1 MQNLLSFILS
11 IMLLLTNIFPS
22 LGNVYVKDF
31 KKGWCIDNNGY
42 ANSGEEVERLIS
54 VVPNEN
60 QLKFNEL
67 GYYNFIHFSTN
78 TFTGDEWGNGT
89 EDVSVF
95 NPTNLDT
102 DQWCEVLSKT
112 GSKGVIITAKHHC
125 GFCLW
130 DTKTTDYN
138 VMNSPYGK
146 DIVAELSE
154 SCKKYGLLLGI
165 YLSPWDRHEATYG
178 SDAYN
183 DFYVEQLKEL
193 CTNYGDIFCFWFDG
207 ACGEGPN
214 GKKQEYDWQRY
225 YDVIHEL
232 QPGAVISNCGPD
244 VRWIGNEG
252 GEVRESE
259 WSVIPASNVSVETV
273 IDGSQQTEG
282 KLPNV
287 TEYTKDMG
295 SREVVSKY
303 RDLKWS
309 PAEADVS
316 IGGGWFYPN
325 KPFSPLIRAK
335 ELANIYFNTVGG
347 NASLLL
353 NAAPDTTGRIPDNE
367 VKTLELFT
375 KFVTKEFENKLDFT
389 VSALST
395 SGEYRDTQVSDT
407 MKLADDE
414 YALKL
419 NFGSKTKV
427 SSLVLKE
434 NISFSQRVEDFDVYT
449 KFGNG
454 YKRVADCTVI
464 GSQKIVRFNVPVKT
478 DELVIVF
485 RQSRSNPVLS
495 EISAYGA

>member
-1 MQNLLSFILS
+1 MQHFLSFILS
-11 IMLLLTNIFPS
+11 IMIILSNIFPS
-22 LGNVYVKDF
+22 LGDVYVRDF

-67 GYYNFIHFSTN
+67 GYYNFIHFSIN
-78 TFTGDEWGNGT
+78 TFTGEEWGDGT
-89 EDVSVF
+89 EDLSIF
-95 NPTNLDT
+95 NPTKLDT

-130 DTKTTDYN
+130 NTETTDYN
-138 VMNSPYGK
+138 VMNTPYGK
-146 DIVAELSE
+146 DIVAQLSE
-154 SCKKYGLLLGI
+154 SCKKYGLKLGI

-207 ACGEGPN
+207 ANGEGSN
-214 GKKQEYDWQRY
+214 GKKQEYDWDRY

-232 QPGAVISNCGPD
+232 QPDAVISNCGPD

-259 WSVIPASNVSVETV
+259 WSVVPASNVSVDAV
-273 IDGSQQTEG
+273 MDGSQQADGT
-282 KLPNV
+282 LPNV
-287 TEYTKDMG
+287 TAYTQDMG
-295 SREVVSKY
+295 SREVVSQY

-325 KPFSPLIRAK
+325 APFSPLLRAK
-335 ELANIYFNTVGG
+335 ELTKIYFNTVGG

-353 NAAPDTTGRIPDNE
+353 NAAPDTDGLIPDNE
-367 VKTLELFT
+367 IKTLELFT
-375 KFVTKEFENKLDFT
+375 KYVNEAFANKLDFD
-389 VSALST
+389 LSVLNT
-395 SGEYRDTQVSDT
+395 SGEYRDIEPSDT
-407 MKLADDE
+407 MQLADDE
-414 YALKL
+414 YAIKL
-419 NFGSKTKV
+419 SFGSKTKI
-427 SSLVLKE
+427 STLSLKE
-434 NISFSQRVEDFDVYT
+434 NIAYSQRVEDFDVYT
-449 KFGNG
+449 KFGDG

-464 GSQKIVRFNVPVKT
+464 GSQKIIRFAVPVNT

-485 RQSRSNPVLS
+485 RQSRSNPILS
-495 EISAYGA
+495 DISAYGG

>member
-1 MQNLLSFILS
+1 MNYNGLKEDKRL
-11 IMLLLTNIFPS
+11 
-22 LGNVYVKDF
+22 VK
-31 KKGWCIDNNGY
+31 
-42 ANSGEEVERLIS
+42 
-54 VVPNEN
+54 VVPSARQIAYEN
-60 QLKFNEL
+60 MEFFC
-67 GYYNFIHFSTN
+67 FIHFTVN
-78 TFTGDEWGNGT
+78 TFTGSEWGDGT
-89 EDVSVF
+89 EPESIF
-95 NPTNLDT
+95 NPTELDAR
-102 DQWCEVLSKT
+102 QWAKT
-112 GSKGVIITAKHHC
+112 AAEGGMKGLILTCKHHD

-130 DTKTTDYN
+130 PSKYTEHSIK
-138 VMNSPYGK
+138 NSPYKNGK
-146 DIVAELSE
+146 GDIVRETAEACRE
-154 SCKKYGLLLGI
+154 FGLKFGV
-165 YLSPWDRHEATYG
+165 YLSPWDRNNSSYG
-178 SDAYN
+178 KGKEYDDYYLN
-183 DFYVEQLKEL
+183 QLTEL
-193 CTNYGDIFCFWFDG
+193 LTEYGDIFVIWLDG

-214 GKKQEYDWQRY
+214 GKVQKYDWQRY

-259 WSVIPASNVSVETV
+259 WSVIPASNVSVDTV
-273 IDGSQQTEG
+273 IDGSQQREG

-395 SGEYRDTQVSDT
+395 SGEYRDTQLSDT

-495 EISAYGA
+495 GISAYGA